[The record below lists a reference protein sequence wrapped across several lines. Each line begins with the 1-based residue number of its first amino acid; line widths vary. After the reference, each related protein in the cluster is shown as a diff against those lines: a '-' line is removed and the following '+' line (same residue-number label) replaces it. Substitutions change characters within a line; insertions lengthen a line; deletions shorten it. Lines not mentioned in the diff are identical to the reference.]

1 MCWNY
6 GADFDIFL
14 TSYQLL
20 LWFFIVT
27 YWPATGCLHN
37 SNAEGLSEG
46 RVDQNVSL
54 HKHLNI
60 NKSTK
65 FNMTSQ
71 INAHPWIPGK
81 CIPTTNPNSHHY
93 MYNLFLWKQVY
104 KKGEILKYTIHVLT
118 LQVNKQIKGFYTQ
131 MPFFTK
137 YRNDNKEHKL
147 IDDQNAFWF
156 KLHNAKIYYM
166 ISVKFGP
173 HNSPFSK
180 CFRYPV
186 C

>member
-60 NKSTK
+60 NKSTQ

-81 CIPTTNPNSHHY
+81 CIPTTNPNSHYY
-93 MYNLFLWKQVY
+93 MYNLFLWKQVHVY
-104 KKGEILKYTIHVLT
+104 KKGEILKYTILT
-118 LQVNKQIKGFYTQ
+118 LQVNKQMKGFLHFQ

-137 YRNDNKEHKL
+137 YRNDNKEHKV

-156 KLHNAKIYYM
+156 NCTMQRSTTCIWYQSNLI
-166 ISVKFGP
+166 GP
-173 HNSPFSK
+173 HN
-180 CFRYPV
+180 
-186 C
+186 